1 MSAHIDDETT
11 WQVQTLAGD
20 AGRSEAATG
29 LMVERLRR
37 LEEEA
42 RSEGGGRQA
51 LQKIMSARR
60 VLGDRVD
67 FGAVQGPFADE

>member
-1 MSAHIDDETT
+1 MRTDINDETT
-11 WQVQTLAGD
+11 CQVQTLAENTDTSG
-20 AGRSEAATG
+20 AAVG

-42 RSEGGGRQA
+42 RLEGASRQT

-60 VLGDRVD
+60 VLGDRLD
-67 FGAVQGPFADE
+67 FGKVRAPFAPE